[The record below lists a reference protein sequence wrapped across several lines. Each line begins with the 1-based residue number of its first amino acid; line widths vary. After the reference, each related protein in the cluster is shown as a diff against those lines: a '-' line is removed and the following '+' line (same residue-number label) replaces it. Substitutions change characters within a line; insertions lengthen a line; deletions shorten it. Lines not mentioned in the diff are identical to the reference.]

1 MARYESTETRRRKK
15 KEQQIRKMAMY
26 ASMVV
31 FVLLVSFVIVKVI
44 NGFSKKEKPEE
55 VLINPV
61 TENTTPEETP
71 TSATNGVFF
80 GPEARVLDASVIK
93 PDINVIR
100 TAENGRVSMSY
111 FSDAIFMG
119 DSLADGFNEYSG
131 TLGLY
136 EIGTRFLTARS
147 LSPRSFTQPGVTIN
161 FGTGPMD
168 PWAVI
173 SQESPGKVYV
183 TIGTNA
189 LNAGQDP
196 QEIIDSYYE
205 MIDLIRKNAP
215 DAVIYVTT
223 ITPTTKS
230 IQSKMPNISNER
242 INATNELIVKM
253 CNEKGLALL
262 NIHDLFVDSEGCLSD
277 SIAYSDGIHLKPSG
291 YKAWLDYMIS
301 HTVYRPDS
309 PYIPGSPYML

>member
-1 MARYESTETRRRKK
+1 MARYVSPETRRRKRR
-15 KEQQIRKMAMY
+15 EQQIRKMAMY
-26 ASMVV
+26 ASMVA
-31 FVLLVSFVIVKVI
+31 FVLLISLVIVKVI

-61 TENTTPEETP
+61 TETTAPEDTP
-71 TSATNGVFF
+71 VSTDSSIVI
-80 GPEARVLDASVIK
+80 GPQVRMLESSVVK
-93 PDINVIR
+93 PDISLIQ

-173 SQESPGKVYV
+173 SQENPGKVYV

-189 LNAGQDP
+189 LNAGQTP
-196 QEIIDSYYE
+196 QELVESYYA
-205 MIDLIRKNAP
+205 MIDLIKKNAP
-215 DAVIYVTT
+215 NAVIYVTT
-223 ITPTTKS
+223 ITPTTKA

-242 INATNELIVKM
+242 INETNELIVRM

-262 NIHDLFVDSEGCLSD
+262 NIHDLFVDSEGNLSD

-291 YKAWLDYMIS
+291 YKMWLDYMIS

>member
-1 MARYESTETRRRKK
+1 MARYVSPETRRRKK

>member
-1 MARYESTETRRRKK
+1 MARYVSPETRRRKK

-44 NGFSKKEKPEE
+44 NGFSKKEQPEE

>member
-1 MARYESTETRRRKK
+1 MARYVSPETRRRKK

-80 GPEARVLDASVIK
+80 GPEVRVLDASVIK

>member
-1 MARYESTETRRRKK
+1 MAKYVSPETRRRKK

-44 NGFSKKEKPEE
+44 NGFSKKEQPEE